1 MNPDQLKA
9 YKRDKSKKFNA
20 HLRDLRLKEKENKKI
35 ADQEPDNTI
44 DKQDELSLQDV
55 MDIFETLDT
64 KLDLLESKLETK
76 LENKIDELL
85 NNVDRLLDIKLDEL
99 FNRLDI
105 IESIIETKL
114 ETKMETKLET
124 IMENKLYEPLETN
137 QPINRLPSIFFA

>member
-1 MNPDQLKA
+1 MNPDQLRA
-9 YKRDKSKKFNA
+9 YKIQKSRAFNAKSRELRLRDKEKKQT
-20 HLRDLRLKEKENKKI
+20 

-64 KLDLLESKLETK
+64 KMDLIQTK

-114 ETKMETKLET
+114 ETK
-124 IMENKLYEPLETN
+124 LETN
-137 QPINRLPSIFFA
+137 QPQPNSIFFA

>member
-1 MNPDQLKA
+1 MNADQLKA
-9 YKRDKSKKFNA
+9 YKREKSRLFNA
-20 HLRDLRLKEKENKKI
+20 KMRDLRLRDKEKKQT
-35 ADQEPDNTI
+35 ADQQPDNTI

-64 KLDLLESKLETK
+64 KLDLIQTK

-105 IESIIETKL
+105 IESIIENKL
-114 ETKMETKLET
+114 ENKMETKLET
-124 IMENKLYEPLETN
+124 IMENKLYEPLEN
-137 QPINRLPSIFFA
+137 KQPTNRLPSIFFA